1 MHRALAFPAAVAL
14 LASCTFLGGPT
25 DDERAPGDP
34 PSSGDPSDP
43 DAGDSFDFEPGTP
56 RLAAGTTASVGFS
69 TVRSPDRLRIVSDDP
84 TVLAVDGVTDAVQ
97 VAALAPG
104 TATLSAESADGSAVL
119 DEITVRVV
127 EVARVEFHLRTP
139 PIEPEPVERV
149 AGLMGS
155 SDSLRV
161 SFLDADGRELAGHG
175 RFSTTGSVELRDPEN
190 VEGRLSEIF
199 YRGDRVAVGFLAVG
213 PGTLSAD
220 LAGRSFALP
229 IDVVRNVRA
238 IEIATLVTGG
248 DGVVVSD
255 EAWGEEPVGADLIAR
270 RRDGTFILGVEAD
283 WTVEPAVEY
292 WTDPTSATEV
302 VFATEQPGTRQITAT
317 HGALS
322 ASSAFTI
329 H

>member
-1 MHRALAFPAAVAL
+1 MHRALAVLAAAAL
-14 LASCTFLGGPT
+14 LASCSFLGGPT
-25 DDERAPGDP
+25 DDERP
-34 PSSGDPSDP
+34 PPTPGDPSDP

-69 TVRSPDRLRIVSDDP
+69 TVRSPDRLRITSDDP
-84 TVLAVDGVTDAVQ
+84 TVLAVNGVTDAVQ

-104 TATLSAESADGSAVL
+104 TATLTAESADGSAIL

-139 PIEPEPVERV
+139 PIESQPIDRA
-149 AGLMGS
+149 AGLLGS

-161 SFLDADGRELAGHG
+161 LFLDAGGQELAGQG
-175 RFSTTGSVELRDPEN
+175 RYSTTGSVELLDPDD
-190 VEGRLSEIF
+190 VESRLSEIF
-199 YRGDRVAVGFLAVG
+199 YPGERVAVRFLALG
-213 PGTLSAD
+213 PGTVSVD
-220 LAGRSFALP
+220 LAGRSTALP
-229 IDVVRNVRA
+229 IDVVRRVRA

-248 DGVVVSD
+248 DGVVASD
-255 EAWGEEPVGADLIAR
+255 EAWGDVPVGADVIGR
-270 RRDGTFILGVEAD
+270 RGDGTFVLGVEAD

-322 ASSAFTI
+322 ASSSFTI

>member
-1 MHRALAFPAAVAL
+1 MRRALALPAAVAL
-14 LASCTFLGGPT
+14 LASCTFLDGPT
-25 DDERAPGDP
+25 DDEP
-34 PSSGDPSDP
+34 PQEPPTSGDPSDP
-43 DAGDSFDFEPGTP
+43 DAGDSFDFESGTP

-69 TVRSPDRLRIVSDDP
+69 TVRSPDRLRITSDDP
-84 TVLAVDGVTDAVQ
+84 TVLAVDSVTDAVQ

-104 TATLSAESADGSAVL
+104 TATLSAESADGSTVL

-127 EVARVEFHLRTP
+127 AVDRVEFYLRTP
-139 PIEPEPVERV
+139 PIEPRPIDRA

-161 SFLDADGRELAGHG
+161 LFLDANGQELAGHG
-175 RFSTTGSVELRDPEN
+175 RYSTTGSVELRDPEN
-190 VEGRLSEIF
+190 VESRLSEIF
-199 YRGDRVAVGFLAVG
+199 YPGERVAVGFLAVG
-213 PGTLSAD
+213 PATLSAD

-229 IDVVRNVRA
+229 IDVVRRVRA

-248 DGVVVSD
+248 DGVVASD
-255 EAWGEEPVGADLIAR
+255 DAWGDEPVGADVIGR
-270 RRDGTFILGVEAD
+270 RRDGTFILGVEAE

-322 ASSAFTI
+322 ASNSFTI